1 MHVDEHDELPVDP
14 DERPLHL
21 RVHAL
26 GWVFAGG
33 LIGTG
38 VRYWAEE
45 AFPAVEGHWPWATFA
60 VNIIGAFVLGALLE
74 LLARLGHDEGW
85 RQRVR
90 LFGGTGICGALTT
103 YSTFALEISELTRAS
118 AVATALAYAV
128 VSVVLGL
135 LAAGGGIAL
144 ASKFTTRWAAR

>member
-1 MHVDEHDELPVDP
+1 MHADKHRELPVDP

-26 GWVFAGG
+26 AWVFAGG

-38 VRYWAEE
+38 VRYWAEA
-45 AFPAVEGHWPWATFA
+45 AFPAQHGHWPWATFG
-60 VNIIGAFVLGALLE
+60 VNVAGAFILGALLE

-118 AVATALAYAV
+118 AVVTASSYAI

-135 LAAGGGIAL
+135 AAAACGIAL
-144 ASKFTTRWAAR
+144 ASRVGRG

>member
-1 MHVDEHDELPVDP
+1 MHRDEHRELPVDP

-26 GWVFAGG
+26 AWVFAGG
-33 LIGTG
+33 LVGTG

-45 AFPAVEGHWPWATFA
+45 MFPAQHAHWPWATFG
-60 VNIIGAFVLGALLE
+60 VNIVGAFLLGALLE
-74 LLARLGHDEGW
+74 MLARLGHDEGW
-85 RQRVR
+85 RQRIR

-103 YSTFALEISELTRAS
+103 YSTFALEITDLARAS
-118 AVATALAYAV
+118 AVVTALAYAV

-135 LAAGGGIAL
+135 AAAACGIAL
-144 ASKFTTRWAAR
+144 ASRAARA